1 MTPIQDH
8 FRFSEDAL
16 SIRAA
21 LAFDPTRAR
30 AYVESGVWRDDTL
43 RGWLQRNAL
52 QQPNAPAVIHPD
64 GAVTYRE
71 LEQRVA
77 KIAAGLHRIGVRPGD
92 VVAVQLP
99 NTIEYIESFLAISFL
114 GAVMTTLYSSFRD
127 VELAAQLFHSRAKA
141 MIVPHAI
148 GDFSPPE
155 WALQN
160 KPRLP
165 SLANIVVVGEPIA
178 GTIGFGE
185 LGNSAA
191 ALPADLPIPNA
202 ADPFLLLYTSGTT
215 SSPKGVPL
223 NYHQMLTN
231 ARLGIVEHDI
241 RSGDIVLSAAPFGH
255 LYALYSVQ
263 MALCAG
269 AVTLLL
275 RVFTPP
281 ELIKAIETKKP
292 TRLFAGAAHVAA
304 CQGARLLDLQKL
316 SSLRVV
322 VLSGAAVPPNLVLN
336 FAPLLTNG
344 NVSQLW
350 GMTELQAG
358 LYTRP
363 ADSVELVANSAG
375 RASPGT
381 EVRIANEHGATIP
394 AGEEGEVQVRG
405 PSVFAGY
412 YNNPDATAQS
422 FTSDGWFRSGD
433 IATMDPSGNVSLSG
447 RLKDVINR
455 GGIKYNPQEIELL
468 VERHPSVAQCAIA
481 PIPDCILG
489 EQACCYVVMK
499 PGAQLTFDELSTF
512 LLHFGIAKYKLP
524 EKLEIMTEFPL
535 TATRKVIKG
544 RLRPKASDKSE

>member
-1 MTPIQDH
+1 MSKAAFGVTTLCGAG
-8 FRFSEDAL
+8 FRRMLCSNQ
-16 SIRAA
+16 S
-21 LAFDPTRAR
+21 
-30 AYVESGVWRDDTL
+30 
-43 RGWLQRNAL
+43 
-52 QQPNAPAVIHPD
+52 PAVIHSG

-71 LEQRVA
+71 LEQWVA
-77 KIAAGLHRIGVRPGD
+77 RIAAGLHRIGVHPGD

-114 GAVMTTLYSSFRD
+114 GAVMTSLYLSFRD
-127 VELAAQLFHSRAKA
+127 VELAAQLVHSRAKA

-148 GDFSPPE
+148 GDFSPRE

-165 SLANIVVVGEPIA
+165 SLASIVVVGEPLA

-241 RSGDIVLSAAPFGH
+241 RSADIALSAAPFGH

-269 AVTLLL
+269 AATLLL
-275 RVFTPP
+275 PVFTPP

-292 TRLFAGAAHVAA
+292 TYLFAGAAHIAA
-304 CQGARLLDLQKL
+304 CQGARLLVSQKL

-336 FAPLLTNG
+336 FAPLNRQIASG
-344 NVSQLW
+344 YNASQIPRAVQ
-350 GMTELQAG
+350 TAR
-358 LYTRP
+358 TR
-363 ADSVELVANSAG
+363 VA
-375 RASPGT
+375 GT
-381 EVRIANEHGATIP
+381 EVRIANEHCAQFP
-394 AGEEGEVQVRG
+394 QERGEVQVRG
-405 PSVFAGY
+405 PPFLPDIIIILMRHAVFHFGR
-412 YNNPDATAQS
+412 
-422 FTSDGWFRSGD
+422 WFRS
-433 IATMDPSGNVSLSG
+433 ATSQRWIP
-447 RLKDVINR
+447 R
-455 GGIKYNPQEIELL
+455 
-468 VERHPSVAQCAIA
+468 QCF
-481 PIPDCILG
+481 PPD
-489 EQACCYVVMK
+489 
-499 PGAQLTFDELSTF
+499 
-512 LLHFGIAKYKLP
+512 
-524 EKLEIMTEFPL
+524 
-535 TATRKVIKG
+535 
-544 RLRPKASDKSE
+544 

>member
-16 SIRAA
+16 SLRAA
-21 LAFDPTRAR
+21 LVFDPSRER

-43 RGWLQRNAL
+43 RGWLRRNAL
-52 QQPNAPAVIHPD
+52 QQPNAQAVIHP
-64 GAVTYRE
+64 GAAVTYRE

-99 NTIEYIESFLAISFL
+99 NTMEYIESFLAISFL
-114 GAVMTTLYSSFRD
+114 GAVMTTLYLSFRG
-127 VELAAQLFHSRAKA
+127 VELAAQLVHSRAKA

-148 GDFSPPE
+148 GEFSPSE

-165 SLANIVVVGEPIA
+165 SLASIVVVGESVP
-178 GTIGFGE
+178 GTIGFGT
-185 LGNSAA
+185 LGNLAT

-215 SSPKGVPL
+215 ASPKGVPL

-231 ARLGIVEHDI
+231 ARFGIMEHDI
-241 RSGDIVLSAAPFGH
+241 RPGDIVLSAAPFGH
-255 LYALYSVQ
+255 LYALYTVQ
-263 MALCAG
+263 MALYAG
-269 AVTLLL
+269 AITLLL
-275 RVFTPP
+275 PVFTPP
-281 ELIKAIETKKP
+281 ELIKTIETKKP
-292 TRLFAGAAHVAA
+292 THLFAGAAHIAA
-304 CQGARLLDLQKL
+304 CQGAGLLDSQNL

-336 FAPLLTNG
+336 FAPLLMNG

-363 ADSVELVANSAG
+363 ADSIELVANSAG

-381 EVRIANEHGATIP
+381 EVRIANEHGVSMP
-394 AGEEGEVQVRG
+394 AGEEGEIQVRG
-405 PSVFAGY
+405 PSVFVGY

-422 FTSDGWFRSGD
+422 FTPDGWFRSGD
-433 IATMDPSGNVSLSG
+433 IATIDLSGNVSLSG

-455 GGIKYNPQEIELL
+455 GGVKYNPQEVELL

-481 PIPDCILG
+481 PIPDRILG
-489 EQACCYVVMK
+489 EQACCYVLIK
-499 PGAQLTFDELSTF
+499 PGTQLTFDELSTF
-512 LLHFGIAKYKLP
+512 LLRFGIAKYKLP
-524 EKLEIMTEFPL
+524 EKLEIVTEFPL
-535 TATRKVIKG
+535 TATRKIIKG
-544 RLRPKASDKSE
+544 RLRLKVSDKSE

>member
-21 LAFDPTRAR
+21 MAFDPSRAR

-52 QQPNAPAVIHPD
+52 QQPNAPAVIHHG

-71 LEQRVA
+71 FKQRVA

-114 GAVMTTLYSSFRD
+114 GAVMTTLYLSFRD
-127 VELAAQLFHSRAKA
+127 VELAAQLVHSRAKA

-165 SLANIVVVGEPIA
+165 SLASIVVVGEPLA

-191 ALPADLPIPNA
+191 ALPEDLPIPNA

-269 AVTLLL
+269 AATLLL
-275 RVFTPP
+275 PVFTPP

-292 TRLFAGAAHVAA
+292 THLFAGAAHIAA
-304 CQGARLLDLQKL
+304 CQGARLLDSQKL

-363 ADSVELVANSAG
+363 ADSVVLVANSAG

-381 EVRIANEHGATIP
+381 EVRIANEHGAPMP

-481 PIPDCILG
+481 PIPDSILG
-489 EQACCYVVMK
+489 EQACCYIVMK

-512 LLHFGIAKYKLP
+512 LLRFGIAKYKLP

-544 RLRPKASDKSE
+544 RLGPKASDKSE